1 MKASLNDALDDVLQ
15 DLFCIREVR
24 IFVVTGNALC
34 FKCQRK
40 SMNCLY
46 NQPGDSFMAYLDQ
59 SFDTRFSL
67 QLSPTSFLLRLGR
80 REIFVCRDYRQRA
93 YYVNPVGLLHRHTG
107 RASGN
112 FVLQEMADYF
122 IQGKLVS
129 AEDSRLMLR
138 NMHA

>member
-1 MKASLNDALDDVLQ
+1 
-15 DLFCIREVR
+15 
-24 IFVVTGNALC
+24 
-34 FKCQRK
+34 
-40 SMNCLY
+40 
-46 NQPGDSFMAYLDQ
+46 MAYLDQ

-67 QLSPTSFLLRLGR
+67 QLSPTSFTALRPS
-80 REIFVCRDYRQRA
+80 RDICLPRLQTTCVLRQSRI
-93 YYVNPVGLLHRHTG
+93 GLLHRHTG